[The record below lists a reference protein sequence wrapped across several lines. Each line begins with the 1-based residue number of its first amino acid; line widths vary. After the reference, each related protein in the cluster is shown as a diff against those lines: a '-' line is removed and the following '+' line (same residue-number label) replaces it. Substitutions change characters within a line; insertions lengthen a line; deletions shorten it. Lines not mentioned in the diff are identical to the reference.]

1 MRLIFAGTPAIAAQ
15 ALEELSRHHEI
26 VLAITRED
34 APVGRKR
41 VITPSAVAQSAER
54 LGIKTLKTSRV
65 TDHLEEIAGA
75 NAELA
80 VVVAYG
86 ALVPQSALEI
96 MPWWNLHY
104 SLLPAWRGATPLQHS
119 MIFDSGIGITIFE
132 LEKGLDT
139 GPVIRSVPMEFLP
152 QEIASEALIRFT
164 TKGTELLLETLK
176 TKPDPKS
183 QQGEPSLAPKISRAE
198 AKIDFNQPADRIERM
213 IHALN
218 PEPTAWTNFAGQPL
232 KLLRAKS
239 LGAVDWEALD
249 SLGSPGVMWQDENRV
264 LIGCGGGTRLEI
276 IELQPAGKKPMT
288 ALEFIRGQQGRVTL
302 D

>member
-26 VLAITRED
+26 VLVVTKED

-41 VITPSAVAQSAER
+41 VITQSAVAQSAER

-65 TDHLEEIAGA
+65 KDHLEAITEVD
-75 NAELA
+75 AELA

-86 ALVPQSALEI
+86 ALVPQSALDL

-119 MIFDSGIGITIFE
+119 MIYDDGIGITIFE

-139 GPVIRSVPMEFLP
+139 GPVVSSVPMEFLP
-152 QEIASEALIRFT
+152 QEIASEALSRFT
-164 TKGTELLLETLK
+164 NRGVTLLLDALK
-176 TKPDPKS
+176 TRPELTS
-183 QQGEPSLAPKISRAE
+183 QHGEPSLAPKISRAE
-198 AKIDFNQPADRIERM
+198 AKIDFNEPADRIEKI

-239 LGAVDWEALD
+239 LGPVDWRALD
-249 SLGSPGVMWQDENRV
+249 ALGSPGVMWQDENRV
-264 LIGCGGGTRLEI
+264 LVGCGGGTRLELV
-276 IELQPAGKKPMT
+276 ELQPAGKKPMT
-288 ALEFIRGQQGRVTL
+288 ALEFLRGQQGKVNL

>member
-1 MRLIFAGTPAIAAQ
+1 MRLIFAGTPAISAQ

-65 TDHLEEIAGA
+65 IDHVEEIVGA
-75 NAELA
+75 DAELA

-86 ALVPQSALEI
+86 ALVPPSALEI

-104 SLLPAWRGATPLQHS
+104 SLLPEWRGATPLQHS
-119 MIFDSGIGITIFE
+119 MIHDSGIGITIFE

-139 GPVIRSVPMEFLP
+139 GPIISSQPMEFLP
-152 QEIASEALIRFT
+152 QEIASEALSRFT
-164 TKGTELLLETLK
+164 TKGTNLLLEALK
-176 TKPDPKS
+176 TKPKSKS
-183 QQGEPSLAPKISRAE
+183 QQGEPSFAPKFSRAE
-198 AKIDFNQPADRIERM
+198 AKIDFNEPADRIEKL

-218 PEPTAWTNFAGQPL
+218 PEPTAWANFAGQPL
-232 KLLRAKS
+232 KLLRARS
-239 LGAVDWEALD
+239 LGSVDWSALD
-249 SLGSPGVMWQDENRV
+249 SLGSPGQLWQEDNRV
-264 LIGCGGGTRLEI
+264 LIGCAAGTRLE
-276 IELQPAGKKPMT
+276 LLQCQPAGKKPMS
-288 ALEFIRGQQGRVTL
+288 AIDFLRGQKEKVSL

>member
-26 VLAITRED
+26 VLVITKED

-41 VITPSAVAQSAER
+41 VITQSAVAQSAER
-54 LGIKTLKTSRV
+54 LGIKTLKTSKV
-65 TDHLEEIAGA
+65 SDHLEVISGVGA
-75 NAELA
+75 EQA

-86 ALVPQSALEI
+86 ALVPQSALDL
-96 MPWWNLHY
+96 MSWWNLHY

-119 MIFDSGIGITIFE
+119 MIYDSGIGITIFE

-139 GPVIRSVPMEFLP
+139 GPVVSAVPMEFLP
-152 QEIASEALIRFT
+152 QEIASEALVRFT
-164 TKGTELLLETLK
+164 SRGTALLLDALEASPELT
-176 TKPDPKS
+176 S
-183 QQGEPSLAPKISRAE
+183 QRGEPSLAPKISRDK
-198 AKIDFNQPADRIERM
+198 AKIDFNATADQIEKI

-218 PEPTAWTNFAGQPL
+218 PEPTAWASFANQPL

-239 LGAVDWEALD
+239 LGTVDWDALD
-249 SLGSPGVMWQDENRV
+249 SLGSPGAMWQDENRV
-264 LIGCGGGTRLEI
+264 LVGCGEGTRLEL
-276 IELQPAGKKPMT
+276 IELQPAGKNPMT
-288 ALEFIRGQQGRVTL
+288 ALEFIRGQQSAVHL

>member
-232 KLLRAKS
+232 KLLRARS